1 MFYYL
6 IEYHQKLKEPLLRLI
21 RSIAV
26 SPDHADANGDTEFT
40 VLEVHNSYHQYV
52 ERYLQEL
59 APNVRGRRIIPC
71 DAVLRKAYK
80 MSINAIPVSY
90 EYHTGINI
98 GINNDICIIGIIPI
112 SYRYLHRYRYMNEPV

>member
-90 EYHTGINI
+90 EYHKY
-98 GINNDICIIGIIPI
+98 DISLI
-112 SYRYLHRYRYMNEPV
+112 SV